1 MTNSNFEPDTNSASD
16 SSSASESSS
25 ASNSSAELDSNSGS
39 SASSTSDY
47 SPHSDS
53 KINSLSEEIGA
64 KAALKLK
71 AQRSG
76 TPGVWFGLG
85 MTGLIGWS
93 VVVPTLLGTA
103 FGVWLD
109 SKYPGVHSWT
119 LMGLAVGILVGCL
132 NAWHWVQSEDKAM
145 HGNVDGVN
153 GASGVTG
160 ASGVNGASGP
170 DSKRGPRP

>member
-1 MTNSNFEPDTNSASD
+1 MTNSNFEPD
-16 SSSASESSS
+16 
-25 ASNSSAELDSNSGS
+25 SNSEFDSNSV
-39 SASSTSDY
+39 
-47 SPHSDS
+47 SDS
-53 KINSLSEEIGA
+53 NSVPDSGPQADAKVNSLSEEIGA

-109 SKYPGVHSWT
+109 SKYPGLHSWT
-119 LMGLAVGILVGCL
+119 LMGLALGILVGCL

-145 HGNVDGVN
+145 HGNAEGVSGASGINGQKGVN
-153 GASGVTG
+153 GPSGT
-160 ASGVNGASGP
+160 
-170 DSKRGPRP
+170 DSNRGPRP